1 MKKTLRATEIVKKLR
16 SIEERYRTG
25 QPSVLVFDVSET
37 AKEAADMIEVMLNMI
52 SDIDII
58 VYGKEARE

>member
-37 AKEAADMIEVMLNMI
+37 AKINGVNLLDGNQKKIPT
-52 SDIDII
+52 
-58 VYGKEARE
+58 

>member
-37 AKEAADMIEVMLNMI
+37 AKEAADMIETLLGMVG
-52 SDIDII
+52 DIAKI
-58 VYGKEARE
+58 VYDKEARE